1 MTVSDEANKASG
13 NNATLEL
20 FFVVLIGLAFSAALV
35 AALGYA
41 FVSART
47 PLVILIPLLLLI
59 GAQINRTRKA
69 TDVTTILSDL
79 SQVMRGKNRK
89 FNTVASMVGWIVML
103 MLLIFVAGHY
113 VGVATFMYFLLNLI
127 SKESK
132 LLSALV
138 STGVTAILY
147 ILFEIGFNI
156 ELYRGLIYNF
166 LSGYLFA

>member
-1 MTVSDEANKASG
+1 MAEETDEVTE
-13 NNATLEL
+13 NNTTLEL
-20 FFVVLIGLAFSAALV
+20 FFVVLIGLAFV
-35 AALGYA
+35 AALIAALNYD

-47 PLVILIPLLLLI
+47 PLVILVPLLILI

-69 TDVTTILSDL
+69 TNAKAIQSSLSR
-79 SQVMRGKNRK
+79 VATGKVRK
-89 FNTVASMVGWIVML
+89 FNMVAGMSGWIVML
-103 MLLIFVAGHY
+103 MLLIFFAGHY
-113 VGVATFMYFLLNLI
+113 VGVATFMYILLNVI

-147 ILFEIGFNI
+147 VLFEIGFNI

-166 LSGYLFA
+166 LSGYLFP

>member
-1 MTVSDEANKASG
+1 MAEEADEVTE
-13 NNATLEL
+13 NNTTLEL
-20 FFVVLIGLAFSAALV
+20 FFVVLIGLAFVAAFFAALN
-35 AALGYA
+35 YD

-47 PLVILIPLLLLI
+47 PLVILVPLLILI

-69 TDVTTILSDL
+69 TNAKAIKSSLSR
-79 SQVMRGKNRK
+79 VAAGKDRK
-89 FNTVASMVGWIVML
+89 FNLVAGMSGWIVML
-103 MLLIFVAGHY
+103 MLLIFFAGHY

-127 SKESK
+127 SKENK

>member
-1 MTVSDEANKASG
+1 MAEEADEVTE
-13 NNATLEL
+13 NNTTLEL
-20 FFVVLIGLAFSAALV
+20 FFVVLIGLAFV
-35 AALGYA
+35 AALIAALNYD

-47 PLVILIPLLLLI
+47 PLVILVPLIILI

-69 TDVTTILSDL
+69 TNAKAIKLSL
-79 SQVMRGKNRK
+79 SRVAAGKDRK
-89 FNTVASMVGWIVML
+89 FNLVAGMSGWIVML
-103 MLLIFVAGHY
+103 MLLIFFAGHY
-113 VGVATFMYFLLNLI
+113 VGVATFMYVLLNVI

-147 ILFEIGFNI
+147 VLFEIGFNI
-156 ELYRGLIYNF
+156 EMYRGLIYNF

>member
-1 MTVSDEANKASG
+1 MAEEADEVTE
-13 NNATLEL
+13 NNTTLEL
-20 FFVVLIGLAFSAALV
+20 FFVVLIGLAFV
-35 AALGYA
+35 AALIAALNYD

-47 PLVILIPLLLLI
+47 PLVILVPLLILI

-69 TDVTTILSDL
+69 TNAEAIKSSLSR
-79 SQVMRGKNRK
+79 VAAGKDRK
-89 FNTVASMVGWIVML
+89 FNMAAGMSGWIVML
-103 MLLIFVAGHY
+103 MLLIFFAGHY
-113 VGVATFMYFLLNLI
+113 VGVATFMYILLNVI

-147 ILFEIGFNI
+147 VLFEIGFNI

-166 LSGYLFA
+166 LSGYLFT

>member
-1 MTVSDEANKASG
+1 MAEEADEVTE
-13 NNATLEL
+13 NNTTLEL
-20 FFVVLIGLAFSAALV
+20 FFVVLIGLAFVAAFIAALN
-35 AALGYA
+35 YD

-47 PLVILIPLLLLI
+47 PLVILVPLLILI

-69 TDVTTILSDL
+69 TNAKAIKSSLSR
-79 SQVMRGKNRK
+79 VAAGKDRK
-89 FNTVASMVGWIVML
+89 FKLVAGMSGWIVML
-103 MLLIFVAGHY
+103 MLLIFFAGHY
-113 VGVATFMYFLLNLI
+113 VGVATFMYVLLNVI

-147 ILFEIGFNI
+147 VLFEIGFNI
-156 ELYRGLIYNF
+156 EMYRGLIYNF

>member
-1 MTVSDEANKASG
+1 MAEEADEVTE
-13 NNATLEL
+13 NNTTLEL
-20 FFVVLIGLAFSAALV
+20 FFVVLIGLAFV
-35 AALGYA
+35 AALIAALNYD

-47 PLVILIPLLLLI
+47 PLVILVPLIILI

-69 TDVTTILSDL
+69 TNAKAIKSSLSR
-79 SQVMRGKNRK
+79 VAAGKDRK
-89 FNTVASMVGWIVML
+89 FNLVAGMSGWIVML
-103 MLLIFVAGHY
+103 MLLIFFAGHY
-113 VGVATFMYFLLNLI
+113 VGVATFMYFLLNVI

-147 ILFEIGFNI
+147 VLFEIGFNI
-156 ELYRGLIYNF
+156 EMYRGLIYNF

>member
-1 MTVSDEANKASG
+1 MAEEADEVTE
-13 NNATLEL
+13 NNTTLEL
-20 FFVVLIGLAFSAALV
+20 FFVVLIGLAFVAAFIAALN
-35 AALGYA
+35 YD

-47 PLVILIPLLLLI
+47 PLVILVPLLILI

-69 TDVTTILSDL
+69 TNAKAIKSSLSR
-79 SQVMRGKNRK
+79 VAAGKDRK
-89 FNTVASMVGWIVML
+89 FKLVAGMSGWIVML
-103 MLLIFVAGHY
+103 MLLIFFAGHY
-113 VGVATFMYFLLNLI
+113 VGVATFMYILLNVI

-147 ILFEIGFNI
+147 VLFEIGFNI
-156 ELYRGLIYNF
+156 EMYRGLIYNF

>member
-1 MTVSDEANKASG
+1 MTVSDEANKVSG
-13 NNATLEL
+13 NNTTLEL

-35 AALGYA
+35 AALNYD

-47 PLVILIPLLLLI
+47 PLVILVPLLILI

-69 TDVTTILSDL
+69 TNIKAIKSSLSRVAAGND
-79 SQVMRGKNRK
+79 RK
-89 FNTVASMVGWIVML
+89 FKMVAGLVGLIVML
-103 MLLIFVAGHY
+103 MVLIFVAGHY
-113 VGVATFMYFLLNLI
+113 IGVATFMYVLLNVI

-147 ILFEIGFNI
+147 VLFEIGFNI
-156 ELYRGLIYNF
+156 EMYRGLIFNF

>member
-1 MTVSDEANKASG
+1 MTMAEEADEVTE
-13 NNATLEL
+13 NNTTLEL
-20 FFVVLIGLAFSAALV
+20 FFVVLIGLAFVAAFIAALN
-35 AALGYA
+35 YD

-47 PLVILIPLLLLI
+47 PLVILVPLLILI

-69 TDVTTILSDL
+69 TNAKAIKSSLSR
-79 SQVMRGKNRK
+79 VAAGKDRK
-89 FNTVASMVGWIVML
+89 FNLVAGMSGWIVML
-103 MLLIFVAGHY
+103 MLLIFFAGHY
-113 VGVATFMYFLLNLI
+113 VGVATFMYVLLNVI

-147 ILFEIGFNI
+147 VLFEIGFNI
-156 ELYRGLIYNF
+156 EMYRGLIYNF

>member
-13 NNATLEL
+13 NNTTLEL

-35 AALGYA
+35 AALGYT

-69 TDVTTILSDL
+69 TNATTILSDL

-89 FNTVASMVGWIVML
+89 FNMVASMVGFIIML

>member
-1 MTVSDEANKASG
+1 MSS
-13 NNATLEL
+13 
-20 FFVVLIGLAFSAALV
+20 
-35 AALGYA
+35 
-41 FVSART
+41 
-47 PLVILIPLLLLI
+47 
-59 GAQINRTRKA
+59 
-69 TDVTTILSDL
+69 L

-89 FNTVASMVGWIVML
+89 FNLLAGMVGLIVML